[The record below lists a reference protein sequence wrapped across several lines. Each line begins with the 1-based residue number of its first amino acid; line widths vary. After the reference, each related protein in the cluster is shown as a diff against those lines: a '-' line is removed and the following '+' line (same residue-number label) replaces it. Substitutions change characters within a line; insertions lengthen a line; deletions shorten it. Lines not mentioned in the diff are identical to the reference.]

1 MWSVLPVVSAVS
13 APSVVSVVLVLSVAS
28 VVSAPSV
35 VSVMTV
41 VSVVLVLSSRRVS
54 PIATLLR
61 IRSRRTSVMLWII
74 WISKKILHF
83 EYLKSLAP
91 TTGCEAFIFPSV
103 SLTPYFLVKIKKNFN
118 F

>member
-1 MWSVLPVVSAVS
+1 
-13 APSVVSVVLVLSVAS
+13 
-28 VVSAPSV
+28 
-35 VSVMTV
+35 
-41 VSVVLVLSSRRVS
+41 
-54 PIATLLR
+54 
-61 IRSRRTSVMLWII
+61 MLWIT

-103 SLTPYFLVKIKKNFN
+103 SLTPYFLVKIEKNFN